1 MDDDNNL
8 TSAAPDA
15 DLLEELND
23 EPMKDEALVDVAE
36 VENIPEEPEPA
47 WHPAIWAGLG
57 LLVGLYWGK

>member
-15 DLLEELND
+15 GHLEELN
-23 EPMKDEALVDVAE
+23 ETPSKDEAGADVAD
-36 VENIPEEPEPA
+36 VVNIPEEPEPA